1 MLNRRHI
8 RTKVMQ
14 VIYALKRSE
23 EINITSE
30 EKFLK
35 SSMENMYDLY
45 LLLLSLLVKVHEK
58 AKDQQEKS
66 QQKHLLTSE
75 DLNPNMKFIKN
86 ELLVQLSDSLV
97 LKNTLEKHKISNW
110 ELDNEYVEV
119 IFRAILESKIY
130 TTYMEAEVVSYK
142 KDRQFVVDLFKEVIA
157 PNEKLYNYLED
168 RNLTWI
174 DDLPVVNTA
183 LVKLLN
189 KSKQENSENFF
200 TPQLFKDDDD
210 KEFGVTLLKKTIE
223 NLDSYSEEISLK
235 TQNWDKDRIADIDFV
250 LLQMAI
256 CEFREFPSI
265 PTKVS
270 INEYIEIAKEYST
283 PKSNVFING
292 VLDKIVKEYDENKTL
307 NKIGRGLM

>member
-23 EINITSE
+23 DLNVTTE
-30 EKFLK
+30 EKFLS
-35 SSMENMYDLY
+35 SSMESMYALY
-45 LLLLSLLVKVHEK
+45 LLMLSLLVKVHDK

-66 QQKHLLTSE
+66 QQKHLLTTE

-86 ELLVQLSDSLV
+86 ALLIQLSENQC
-97 LKNTLEKHKISNW
+97 LKNAFEKHKITNW

-119 IFRAILESKIY
+119 IFRSILESDLFEA
-130 TTYMEAEVVSYK
+130 YMLLETSSYK
-142 KDRQFVVDLFKEVIA
+142 KDRQFIVELFKEVIA

-189 KSKQENSENFF
+189 KSKEENPETYF
-200 TPQLFKDDDD
+200 TPQLFKDEED
-210 KEFGVTLLKKTIE
+210 KEFGLSLLKHTIT
-223 NLDSYSEEISLK
+223 NLELYTEEISLK
-235 TQNWDKDRIADIDFV
+235 TKNWDKDRIADIDFV

-256 CEFREFPSI
+256 CEFNNFPSI

>member
-1 MLNRRHI
+1 M
-8 RTKVMQ
+8 
-14 VIYALKRSE
+14 
-23 EINITSE
+23 
-30 EKFLK
+30 
-35 SSMENMYDLY
+35 
-45 LLLLSLLVKVHEK
+45 
-58 AKDQQEKS
+58 
-66 QQKHLLTSE
+66 
-75 DLNPNMKFIKN
+75 
-86 ELLVQLSDSLV
+86 
-97 LKNTLEKHKISNW
+97 
-110 ELDNEYVEV
+110 
-119 IFRAILESKIY
+119 
-130 TTYMEAEVVSYK
+130 
-142 KDRQFVVDLFKEVIA
+142 DLFKEVIA

-200 TPQLFKDDDD
+200 TPHLFKDDDD

>member
-1 MLNRRHI
+1 MD
-8 RTKVMQ
+8 
-14 VIYALKRSE
+14 
-23 EINITSE
+23 
-30 EKFLK
+30 
-35 SSMENMYDLY
+35 SMYSLY
-45 LLLLSLLVKVHEK
+45 LLMLSLLIKVHDK

-66 QQKHLLTSE
+66 QQKHLLTTE

-86 ELLVQLSDSLV
+86 ALLVQMSDSQS
-97 LKNTLEKHKISNW
+97 LKNAFERYKIQNW

-119 IFRAILESKIY
+119 IFRSILESDIY
-130 TTYMEAEVVSYK
+130 ASYMNSK
-142 KDRQFVVDLFKEVIA
+142 FSFNNDKQCVVDLFKEVIA
-157 PNEKLYNYLED
+157 PNEKLYDYLED
-168 RNLTWI
+168 RNLTWL

-189 KSKQENSENFF
+189 KAKENSSDDYF
-200 TPQLFKDDDD
+200 TPQLFKDDED
-210 KEFGVTLLKKTIE
+210 KEFGVELLRNTVLNIE
-223 NLDSYSEEISLK
+223 SYSEEISLK

-256 CEFREFPSI
+256 CEFHEFPSI

-292 VLDKIVKEYDENKTL
+292 VLDKIVKEYDENKIL
-307 NKIGRGLM
+307 NKVGRGLM